1 MVIMKFCTYS
11 YRSSVL
17 CFLLLFAFFLACQ
30 TNQDNL
36 TPSFSNEDHILKG
49 NSYTDAGDYQ
59 NAVLEFTKAIDKN
72 PNNALAYFSRGAVL
86 HLEEQYENA
95 ISDYT
100 KAIEIDPSFIFP
112 YHNRS
117 NAYKTLGM
125 NTKAEADIIKVQ
137 ELAKLLEDSKKLSTE
152 SE

>member
-1 MVIMKFCTYS
+1 MVIMKFCAYS

-17 CFLLLFAFFLACQ
+17 CFLLLFTFFLACQ

-36 TPSFSNEDHILKG
+36 TLSSSFEDHILKG

-59 NAVLEFTKAIDKN
+59 NATLEYTKAIDEN
-72 PNNALAYFSRGAVL
+72 PNNALAYFSRGAVY
-86 HLEEQYENA
+86 HIKEKYEEA

-100 KAIEIDPSFIFP
+100 KAIEIDPSLIVA

-117 NAYKTLGM
+117 NAYKQVGLLD
-125 NTKAEADIIKVQ
+125 KAEADITKVQ
-137 ELAKLLEDSKKLSTE
+137 ELNKLLEDAKKRSDGPK
-152 SE
+152 